1 MPLPKALA
9 RLNRL
14 AINRITRPFAARLPG
29 FAVLHHTGRVSG
41 EPFATPLNAWR
52 RDGEVVVALTYGSDV
67 DWLANARATPPSR
80 MVIEGDSILVGAP
93 RELAA
98 EDGMRA
104 VPVLVRPLLE
114 ALDVTG
120 FVAFPVSV

>member
-1 MPLPKALA
+1 
-9 RLNRL
+9 
-14 AINRITRPFAARLPG
+14 
-29 FAVLHHTGRVSG
+29 
-41 EPFATPLNAWR
+41 NAWK

-67 DWLANARATPPSR
+67 DWLANARAAAPSR

-104 VPVLVRPLLE
+104 VPALFRPLLE

-120 FVAFPVSV
+120 FVAFPVTV